1 MFGDSTSG
9 SGSSGNTNGQASN
22 KASAN
27 IIYYMKGIEGFAP
40 NYYHYSVNVLTLGY
54 GMTNDE
60 LNGVSVPISEPDA
73 TIHLRD
79 NTNRFYYTPIY
90 NNLRSKGITPLQRE
104 IDAFVSFAYNEGVG
118 ALLSSTLYR
127 LYCQGI
133 RDERIHNEFK
143 KWTLAGGQ
151 HLPGLIRRREE
162 EWRIFSNQGNV
173 NGYYSRPYINYIDSR
188 GNSTSRLVETN
199 GGYGANPY

>member
-1 MFGDSTSG
+1 M
-9 SGSSGNTNGQASN
+9 
-22 KASAN
+22 
-27 IIYYMKGIEGFAP
+27 
-40 NYYHYSVNVLTLGY
+40 
-54 GMTNDE
+54 
-60 LNGVSVPISEPDA
+60 
-73 TIHLRD
+73 
-79 NTNRFYYTPIY
+79 
-90 NNLRSKGITPLQRE
+90 RSKGITPLQRE

-133 RDERIHNEFK
+133 RDERIHTEFK

-173 NGYYSRPYINYIDSR
+173 SGYYSRPYINYIDSR
-188 GNSTSRLVETN
+188 GNSTSRLVESN

>member
-1 MFGDSTSG
+1 MSSLEELFGG
-9 SGSSGNTNGQASN
+9 ASGNTNGTASN

-27 IIYYMKGIEGFAP
+27 IIYFMKGIEGFAP
-40 NYYHYSVNVLTLGY
+40 NYYHDSVGVLTLGY
-54 GMTNDE
+54 GMTGDE
-60 LNGVSVPISEPDA
+60 LNGVSVPVSEEKA
-73 TIHLRD
+73 TELLRVH
-79 NTNRFYYTPIY
+79 TNRFYYTPIY
-90 NNLRSKGITPLQRE
+90 NNLRSKGITPIQRE

-162 EWRIFSNQGNV
+162 EWRIFSGKGGV
-173 NGYYSRPYINYIDSR
+173 SGYDSRPYINYVNSSGI
-188 GNSTSRLVETN
+188 STSRLVETN